1 MDVRFI
7 NPFLD
12 GTLEVLKT
20 MAGIDAIPAKPAL
33 KLDNSAY
40 GDASGI
46 IGLTGDAV
54 GSLAVSFTEKCICRI
69 VTAMLGE
76 RHDEIDAGVIDAVG
90 ELTNMISGAARTKLE
105 KQGLRV
111 YAAIPTVVYGPG
123 HRITH
128 ILKSPSIVIPFST
141 AYGSFF
147 ADVCI
152 RANEKEERAGVA
164 DGVLNVRTEQ
174 MAHTRPAQHPPP
186 RRQTA
191 QPPQPPPPPKEDF
204 SRLSP
209 EERFLR
215 AKADG
220 ERRLQ
225 HLQDR
230 KRECEEKLRELSA
243 ELERPFIPPER
254 RRSLKRQA
262 DHYQARIKEAMLEIR
277 GVKMILETPME
288 DFENP
293 QVQRHYQDRPR

>member
-20 MAGIDAIPAKPAL
+20 MAGIDAVPAKPAL

-46 IGLTGDAV
+46 IGLTGEAV

-105 KQGLRV
+105 KQGLKV

-141 AYGSFF
+141 AHGSFF

-152 RANEKEERAGVA
+152 RASEREERAGVES
-164 DGVLNVRTEQ
+164 GVLNVRTEQ
-174 MAHTRPAQHPPP
+174 MAQAP
-186 RRQTA
+186 RQA
-191 QPPQPPPPPKEDF
+191 QPARPQPAQPPPPPPREDL
-204 SRLSP
+204 SHLSP

-225 HLQDR
+225 HLQER
-230 KRECEEKLRELSA
+230 KREYEARLREITP
-243 ELERPFIPPER
+243 ELERPFIPPDR

-262 DHYQARIKEAMLEIR
+262 DHYHARIKEVMLEIR